1 MLVNTNLTS
10 NNNIHEYYV
19 INSYLKLRNAE
30 LKEFKQKE
38 KFNKEEP
45 ITKWERLN
53 TLDC

>member
-1 MLVNTNLTS
+1 M
-10 NNNIHEYYV
+10 NNSFGKEV